1 MRDIFTD
8 LRIKDEFFEMK
19 FEKLKLVFIF
29 INFFLRSYL
38 VFWIFLFWDYIR

>member
-19 FEKLKLVFIF
+19 FEKLKWVIIF
-29 INFFLRSYL
+29 INFFRRSYL